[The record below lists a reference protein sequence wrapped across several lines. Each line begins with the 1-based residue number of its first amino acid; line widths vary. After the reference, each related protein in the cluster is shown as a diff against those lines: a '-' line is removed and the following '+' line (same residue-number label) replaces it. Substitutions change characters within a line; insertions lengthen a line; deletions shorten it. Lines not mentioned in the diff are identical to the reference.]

1 MSYNKNNGPI
11 QDVSHFRLGLDNLT
25 ENIEINSEYS
35 DDLHNCSN
43 DLSNEGSIREEI
55 EHAKFAKMK
64 KEELLDRNS
73 SNKTYSQN
81 YDAIKN
87 KKSLSPITIIIVI
100 CFLIA
105 SSGAPLIEVIESI
118 FEEKNS
124 MMYIGQDYIEM
135 ENIKER
141 KQTLFT
147 DSKNNILINA
157 TTLSDDS
164 IVLDIQN
171 NNIYMFNNIKI
182 QTIFYDINNKPI
194 HISENNIDTLFE
206 KGRHVCNINDVPAN
220 YERFDFLITQPYIL
234 DTVNINKEDITM
246 SWYKNSQKD
255 FEIQITNNSAYQLD
269 SIEVVAIYYKEGNIV
284 NINTNN
290 IYDIKSGKTVNDSM
304 YNFNYNEYD
313 LAELIINDMYIYK

>member
-1 MSYNKNNGPI
+1 MKINDDPI
-11 QDVSHFRLGLDNLT
+11 QDVSSFRLGLDNLV
-25 ENIEINSEYS
+25 ENKEINSEYQNN
-35 DDLHNCSN
+35 LHNCSN
-43 DLSNEGSIREEI
+43 DLSLKGSIKEER
-55 EHAKFAKMK
+55 EHAEFARMK
-64 KEELLDRNS
+64 KEELLNKKIEYQRFSRN
-73 SNKTYSQN
+73 
-81 YDAIKN
+81 DGAIKN
-87 KKSLSPITIIIVI
+87 KKSVSPITIIIVI

-124 MMYIGQDYIEM
+124 MVYIGQDYIEM
-135 ENIKER
+135 ENVKER
-141 KQTLFT
+141 KDTLFK

-194 HISENNIDTLFE
+194 HISENNMDTFFE
-206 KGRHVCNINDVPAN
+206 NGRHVCNINDVPVN
-220 YERFDFLITQPYIL
+220 YERFDFLITQPYII
-234 DTVNINKEDITM
+234 DMVNINKEDIVM
-246 SWYKNSQKD
+246 NWYENSQKD

-290 IYDIKSGKTVNDSM
+290 MYGIKSGESATDKI
-304 YNFNYNEYD
+304 YNWNYEEYD
-313 LAELIINDMYIYK
+313 MVELIINDAYIY